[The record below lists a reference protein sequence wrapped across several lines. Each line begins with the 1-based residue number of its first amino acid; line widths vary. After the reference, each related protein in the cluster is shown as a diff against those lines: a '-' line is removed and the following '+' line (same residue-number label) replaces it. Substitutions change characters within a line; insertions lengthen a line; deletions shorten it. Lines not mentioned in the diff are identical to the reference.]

1 MSRIGKLPLTVP
13 EKVNV
18 EVADSRVVVR
28 GPKGELEQ
36 ALLGIVDVKLDDGK
50 VFVSRKNDQRIARA
64 AHGLT
69 RTLVANML
77 EGVTKGFRKSLE
89 IQGVGY
95 RVAKAGENLNFT
107 LGYSHPIAFKA
118 PKGISFVVEGTTK
131 VHVDGID
138 KQLVGQVAAKIRE
151 LRPPEP
157 YKGKGIRYEGEVV
170 RKKLGKAAKGAKK

>member
-1 MSRIGKLPLTVP
+1 MSRIGKLPLPVP

-28 GPKGELEQ
+28 GPKGELSQ
-36 ALLGIVDVKLDDGK
+36 SLLEIVDVKLDDGRII
-50 VFVSRKNDQRIARA
+50 VSRKNDQRIARA

-118 PKGISFVVEGTTK
+118 PKGITFVVEGTTK

>member
-1 MSRIGKLPLTVP
+1 MPVP
-13 EKVNV
+13 DKVNV
-18 EVADSRVVVR
+18 EVADSRVIVR
-28 GPKGELEQ
+28 GPKGELTQ
-36 ALLGIVDVKLDDGK
+36 SLLALVDVKLDAGQ
-50 VFVSRKNDQRIARA
+50 VIVSRKNDQRVARA

-69 RTLVANML
+69 RTLLSNML

-107 LGYSHPIAFKA
+107 LGYSHPITFKA
-118 PKGISFVVEGTTK
+118 PKGISFAVEGTTK

-138 KQLVGQVAAKIRE
+138 KQLVGQVAAEIRE

-157 YKGKGIRYEGEVV
+157 YKGKGIRYEGEFV
-170 RKKLGKAAKGAKK
+170 RKKLGKAAKGVKK